1 MIFKINNKRFSLLIL
16 IPVFILA
23 GFCLNYAQEH
33 FYVLSVIKAKISFI
47 SLSEPAVANSP
58 LWRLRFHEFMLLF
71 VTASLVVTGGYM
83 LIYSGGVL
91 GYSWIPSTI
100 ANNVLLVCM
109 VWFTTFA
116 FIELLF
122 WAVEIRQLD
131 VESALKLKES
141 SRSLSKGIPLSIKEE
156 LTLTGVD
163 FHAET
168 PTSIKTIVLLGLVA
182 GLGYL
187 VFWIVKS
194 CN

>member
-1 MIFKINNKRFSLLIL
+1 
-16 IPVFILA
+16 
-23 GFCLNYAQEH
+23 
-33 FYVLSVIKAKISFI
+33 VLSVIKAKINLI
-47 SLSEPAVANSP
+47 SLNEPAAPNSP
-58 LWRLRFHEFMLLF
+58 FWRLRFHEFMVLF
-71 VTASLVVTGGYM
+71 VMASIVVTGGYI
-83 LIYSGGVL
+83 LFYSCAVL
-91 GYSWIPSTI
+91 GYSWIPG
-100 ANNVLLVCM
+100 VLLVCM
-109 VWFTTFA
+109 AWFTTYA
-116 FIELLF
+116 AIDLVF
-122 WAVEIRQLD
+122 WAVEIRQVD

>member
-1 MIFKINNKRFSLLIL
+1 M
-16 IPVFILA
+16 A
-23 GFCLNYAQEH
+23 
-33 FYVLSVIKAKISFI
+33 
-47 SLSEPAVANSP
+47 
-58 LWRLRFHEFMLLF
+58 
-71 VTASLVVTGGYM
+71 
-83 LIYSGGVL
+83 
-91 GYSWIPSTI
+91 
-100 ANNVLLVCM
+100 
-109 VWFTTFA
+109 WFTTYA
-116 FIELLF
+116 AIDLVF
-122 WAVEIRQLD
+122 WAVEIRQVD